1 MAEQNV
7 TLQPGESKVV
17 SFEATPTVAKVYQ
30 VSVDG
35 LTGSFEATEALEPVP
50 CVYCGA
56 TFSTEAELISHMES
70 NHPGM
75 PYLIY
80 AYPVESQVASGG
92 SCLIN
97 YKAYIPT
104 LRALS
109 TAYHYHF
116 WYLGI
121 AIGTYYSI
129 FLFAYGVRRCL
140 YSSGGQGFIEGTG
153 TVRAKYNPAPYDVRN
168 IPRGTYPLVSGLGAF
183 HNSGHGPTDRYWW
196 KVDTGQTIT
205 VV

>member
-1 MAEQNV
+1 MAEQSV
-7 TLQPGESKVV
+7 TLQPGESKLV
-17 SFEATPTVAKVYQ
+17 SFEATPTKARTYQ
-30 VSVDG
+30 VSVNG
-35 LTGSFEATEALEPVP
+35 LTGSFVATEVRYLVP
-50 CVYCGA
+50 CVYCRA
-56 TFSTEAELISHMES
+56 TFSTEVELISHMES
-70 NHPGM
+70 SHPGM

-80 AYPVESQVASGG
+80 AYPEKSQVASGG
-92 SCLIN
+92 SCPIN

-104 LRALS
+104 LRTLS
-109 TAYHYHF
+109 TAYYNHF
-116 WYLGI
+116 WYLWI

-129 FLFAYGVRRCL
+129 VPFAYGVRRCL

>member
-1 MAEQNV
+1 MAEQSV
-7 TLQPGESKVV
+7 SLAPGESKVV
-17 SFEATPTVAKVYQ
+17 AFEVSPSEARAYQ
-30 VSVDG
+30 VSVNG
-35 LTGSFEATEALEPVP
+35 LTGSFVATEVRYLVP
-50 CVYCGA
+50 CVYCRA

-70 NHPGM
+70 SHPGM

-80 AYPVESQVASGG
+80 AYPEESQVASGG

-109 TAYHYHF
+109 TAYYNHS
-116 WYLGI
+116 WILWI
-121 AIGTYYSI
+121 TIGRYYSTVP
-129 FLFAYGVRRCL
+129 FAYGAWRRV
-140 YSSGGQGFIEGTG
+140 SSGQGFIEGTG

-168 IPRGTYPLVSGLGAF
+168 IPRGTYPLVSGLGSF
-183 HNSGHGPTDRYWW
+183 HNSGHGPTDLYWW
-196 KVDTGQTIT
+196 KADTGQTIT